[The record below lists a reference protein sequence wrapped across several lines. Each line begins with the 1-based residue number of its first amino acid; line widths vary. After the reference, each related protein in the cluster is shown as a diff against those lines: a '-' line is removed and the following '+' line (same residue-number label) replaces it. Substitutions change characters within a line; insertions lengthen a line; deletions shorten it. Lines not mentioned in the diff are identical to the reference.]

1 MYTVY
6 IIRCGDKTLYTGI
19 TTDLARRLA
28 EHKAGTASH
37 YTRSHRVQKVVYSEA
52 SPDRSSALKREY
64 EIKQWPRKR
73 KLALIAGRLTH

>member
-19 TTDLARRLA
+19 TTNLERRFA
-28 EHKAGTASH
+28 EHRAGTASH
-37 YTRSHRVQKVVYSEA
+37 YTNAHRAQKVVYAESV
-52 SPDRSSALKREY
+52 PDRSSALKREY
-64 EIKQWPRKR
+64 EIKQWTRAR